1 IRNLKARYD
10 LGLGAFFP
18 GAAAIFDY
26 EWLRARGF
34 DETSITEDWE
44 LSLRCYAEGDF
55 RIVVREDIW
64 VSAAVPKNL
73 GWFVRQQFLAVA
85 WGWPLYRA
93 SKFEGYN
100 LRQLVAVLA
109 YGFAV
114 AYVLAPSGA
123 LAFFS
128 GLVRDSRFWRV
139 TRRRG

>member
-1 IRNLKARYD
+1 LPLLPY
-10 LGLGAFFP
+10 L
-18 GAAAIFDY
+18 
-26 EWLRARGF
+26 
-34 DETSITEDWE
+34 
-44 LSLRCYAEGDF
+44 
-55 RIVVREDIW
+55 
-64 VSAAVPKNL
+64 AVL
-73 GWFVRQQFLAVA
+73 AFLAVA

-139 TRRRG
+139 TRRRGEAESDRRNDGRLFAAALNVLILRLLP